1 MIFWIELLPEF
12 INVSYLFL
20 FSGGNYMEQKKSIV
34 TKKVKILAFLKK
46 LYEEKYLDNDT
57 YIQALN
63 LVKECKE

>member
-1 MIFWIELLPEF
+1 
-12 INVSYLFL
+12 
-20 FSGGNYMEQKKSIV
+20 MEQKKSIV

-63 LVKECKE
+63 LVKTNY